1 MSEARYV
8 VVGDSQSEGLL
19 FPRALP
25 DLLGPRLVAG
35 FDHRGWS
42 SSRLLRDGAI
52 GQAADAALAAGASLL
67 LFSGGNDTAGAS
79 GYPDTL
85 LDIVRALATKSARAG
100 RPLRVVWFGPV
111 FAAVSPDN
119 EQHPATARAMASVL
133 GSAEARQAAEVPGSG
148 LSLRWIDSQPLTRDL
163 AREENV
169 HLDAAGYRTFGSRVL
184 RAVEGTS
191 TTAAAGGAAALLLAV
206 GLGYWLLRGGR

>member
-1 MSEARYV
+1 MTGYV

-19 FPRALP
+19 FRNALP
-25 DLLGPRLVAG
+25 DLLAGQLVAG

-42 SSRLLRDGAI
+42 SGRLLREGAI
-52 GQAADAALAAGASLL
+52 GEAADAALRAGATLL
-67 LFSGGNDTAGAS
+67 IFSGGNDTAGS
-79 GYPDTL
+79 SSYPETL

-111 FAAVSPDN
+111 FARIAPDR

-133 GSAEARQAAEVPGSG
+133 GSAEARAAAEVPGG
-148 LSLRWIDSQPLTRDL
+148 RLSLRWVDSQPLTADL

-169 HLDAAGYRTFGSRVL
+169 HLDAAGYRTFASRVL
-184 RAVEGTS
+184 RAVGGEPG
-191 TTAAAGGAAALLLAV
+191 TAAAGGAAVLLLAA
-206 GLGYWLLRGGR
+206 GLGYLLWRGGR